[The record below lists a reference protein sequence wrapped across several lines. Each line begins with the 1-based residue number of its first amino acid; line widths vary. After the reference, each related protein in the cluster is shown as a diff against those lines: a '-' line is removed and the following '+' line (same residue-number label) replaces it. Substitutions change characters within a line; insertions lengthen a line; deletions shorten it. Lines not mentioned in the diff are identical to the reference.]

1 MNTPIATPKAHRL
14 SAVIDAL
21 ARRLGG
27 AGGGSLDAGPEA
39 WLGWDAWVR
48 VCIEPNSCS
57 SR

>member
-1 MNTPIATPKAHRL
+1 MNTSMGAPMAHHL
-14 SAVIDAL
+14 SEVIGAL

-27 AGGGSLDAGPEA
+27 TGGDDPESGDEG

-48 VCIEPNSCS
+48 VCTDPGSAP